1 MWVTKLVVMM
11 ISNSKN
17 SDQSP
22 DKKTLSTVQMLHPYV
37 KQRIRVAENLGIFPR
52 NMYKSNE
59 IIDDVVLQVYE
70 QGLQEKL
77 DRDDLRIA
85 MFELTFEKLNQMM
98 ESEEWHKNSI
108 STRLI
113 LDQELKQLEENFT
126 MDADNDLVMNEDLD
140 DISYHL
146 NDKGTPSLPYDDQ
159 EEGVKVLFGLNLD
172 EQKLFQEH
180 RKHIRKLYYKLP
192 INTSNIVD
200 LYILGKLS
208 FSEIASVM
216 KTEIAEVKEIMNFVK
231 ETFRKQIE

>member
-1 MWVTKLVVMM
+1 MSVTKVVVM
-11 ISNSKN
+11 ISNTKN
-17 SDQSP
+17 SDKSP
-22 DKKTLSTVQMLHPYV
+22 DKKTLATVQLLHPYV

-70 QGLQEKL
+70 EGLHEKL
-77 DRDDLRIA
+77 DLDDLRIV
-85 MFELTFEKLNQMM
+85 MFKLTFEKLNQMM

-108 STRLI
+108 STKLI
-113 LDQELKQLEENFT
+113 LEEELRQLEENFT

-146 NDKGTPSLPYDDQ
+146 NDKEMPSLPYDDQ
-159 EEGVKVLFGLNLD
+159 EEGVKILFGLDTD
-172 EQKLFQEH
+172 EQDLFREH
-180 RKHIRKLYYKLP
+180 RKYIRKLYYKLP
-192 INTSNIVD
+192 LNTSNIVD

-208 FSEIASVM
+208 FSEIANVL
-216 KTEIAEVKEIMNFVK
+216 KTEMAEVKEIMSFVK

>member
-1 MWVTKLVVMM
+1 
-11 ISNSKN
+11 
-17 SDQSP
+17 
-22 DKKTLSTVQMLHPYV
+22 
-37 KQRIRVAENLGIFPR
+37 
-52 NMYKSNE
+52 
-59 IIDDVVLQVYE
+59 
-70 QGLQEKL
+70 
-77 DRDDLRIA
+77 
-85 MFELTFEKLNQMM
+85 MM